1 MLPAEERT
9 RLQKLVQTRAVDES
23 RLSDGLAEEGIAETT
38 ATEEAREQA
47 QAHVA
52 ETATEHAAARTAA
65 QEAAGVAARQRGI
78 AERGAAAR
86 TALETASAQVR
97 SVSEDAGVVVRVADL
112 ATGRSSDGERVP
124 LSTYVLMWRL
134 DAVIEAANTRLALFS
149 GSDLELLRDTGARGA
164 RKTGLDLLVLD
175 RRTDQ
180 VRVPETL
187 SGGETFF
194 VSLALALGLADI
206 VMGEAGGVQME
217 TLFIDEGF
225 GSLDP
230 ETLETV
236 VREIGRLAE
245 SGRVIGIVSHVG
257 DMKAQIAEQIHVRRG
272 ADARSSLTV
281 TA

>member
-1 MLPAEERT
+1 VLPAEERT

-78 AERGAAAR
+78 AERGA
-86 TALETASAQVR
+86 
-97 SVSEDAGVVVRVADL
+97 ADL

-245 SGRVIGIVSHVG
+245 SGRVIG
-257 DMKAQIAEQIHVRRG
+257 
-272 ADARSSLTV
+272 
-281 TA
+281 